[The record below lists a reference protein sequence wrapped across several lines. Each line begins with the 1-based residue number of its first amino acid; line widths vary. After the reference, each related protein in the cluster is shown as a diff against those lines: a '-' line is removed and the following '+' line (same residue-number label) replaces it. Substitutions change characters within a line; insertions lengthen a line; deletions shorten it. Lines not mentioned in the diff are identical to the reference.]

1 MLSGY
6 RLMWLIVMFDLPVTT
21 KPERKAASD
30 FRLALLNMGF
40 LRSQY
45 SVYAKFCSSH
55 EQVQTNSRLVRKAL
69 PPKGSVNLLTIT
81 DTQFRKIIC
90 YQERKN
96 ISEKNL
102 PKQLELF

>member
-21 KPERKAASD
+21 KAERKAASD
-30 FRLALLNMGF
+30 FRLELLDMGF

-45 SVYAKFCSSH
+45 SVYTKFCSSQ
-55 EQVQTNSRLVRKAL
+55 EQVQTNSRLIGDAL
-69 PPKGSVNLLTIT
+69 PPKGSVNLLIIT
-81 DTQFRKIIC
+81 DTQFKRIIC

-102 PKQLELF
+102 PNQLELF